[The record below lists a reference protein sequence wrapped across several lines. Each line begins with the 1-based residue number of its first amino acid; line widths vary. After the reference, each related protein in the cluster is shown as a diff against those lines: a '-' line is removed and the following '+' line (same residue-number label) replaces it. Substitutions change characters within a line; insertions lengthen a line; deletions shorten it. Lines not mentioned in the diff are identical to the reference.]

1 MDVRIVDFPETRVAV
16 FEHRGPPHLEHET
29 TAKLVAWRIAN
40 RRPPHLHRTYGL
52 HYDDPR
58 TTPPADYRM
67 DLCITVDSPV
77 AAEGVVDKVIPAGRC
92 AVARHVGADGNMA
105 ALYLS
110 ETWLPASGEQLRVY
124 PLIFHYVNA
133 GPGVTEQDLIVDVY
147 MPLV

>member
-67 DLCITVDSPV
+67 DLNVAYKPSWLKGFTAKVDVFNLFNRQSI
-77 AAEGVVDKVIPAGRC
+77 ESIEERYYTAG
-92 AVARHVGADGNMA
+92 
-105 ALYLS
+105 
-110 ETWLPASGEQLRVY
+110 ASTPRA
-124 PLIFHYVNA
+124 NA
-133 GPGVTEQDLIVDVY
+133 GTGAWSVQSYTAPRTVKLTASYDY
-147 MPLV
+147 KFN